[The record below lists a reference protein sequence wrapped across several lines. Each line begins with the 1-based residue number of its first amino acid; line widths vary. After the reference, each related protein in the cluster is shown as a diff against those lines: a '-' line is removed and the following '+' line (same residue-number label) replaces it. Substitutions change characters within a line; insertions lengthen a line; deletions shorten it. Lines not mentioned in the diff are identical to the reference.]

1 MQPTLYKKQPK
12 IGRTQPVEIIKL
24 LLKGAKSMNNNFSD
38 NIKKIR
44 KENHLSQEQLA
55 EELGV
60 SRQAISKWESG
71 SAYPEMDKIIS
82 ICKKYNVNIDD
93 LLHKDIKELKGEEE
107 TKYSINKYVEEFF
120 KFITDSINM
129 FVRMKFKDKC
139 KCIFEQVIIALILW
153 GVCSVIFGLLST
165 ILSHT
170 PLQYVPVVYKNVGAF
185 LGSVYGLV
193 SFIVCIIIMI
203 RVFKDRYLNYYQ
215 QEIVEK
221 EKEETKTIE
230 NRDQKLDLKPESK
243 IIVRDPKHSDYHFL
257 KGLLKVFLFFVKLVV
272 LEILVGLCMALV
284 CVGIGIVFSFLVAK
298 TGLFFIGCLLGCLSS
313 GVALIVVIVF
323 LFNFVFNR
331 KTNKKLMIWSFVAS
345 ILVVGLSIGMVAVG
359 SIGFDFINKPKET
372 KTDTFEIDMNENS
385 FISNHHSVD
394 YIIDDIDNIR
404 VEIDSDKLLT
414 SSYTVNA
421 NGSIYFYSYAD
432 EPMKLVREEL
442 KGLNEKKIY
451 PFYSDFTNIKIYA
464 NSSNIEKLKNN
475 SDNYYNDLKRYSD
488 ENQELREELEN
499 VKYELEEKTQE
510 LNSLKEEAKIEE

>member
-1 MQPTLYKKQPK
+1 
-12 IGRTQPVEIIKL
+12 
-24 LLKGAKSMNNNFSD
+24 MNNNFSE

-71 SAYPEMDKIIS
+71 AAYPEMDKIIC

-107 TKYSINKYVEEFF
+107 TKNSINKYVEEFF

-139 KCIFEQVIIALILW
+139 KCVFEQVIIALFLW
-153 GVCSVIFGLLST
+153 IACTVIFGLLST
-165 ILSHT
+165 ILSRT
-170 PLQYVPVVYKNVGAF
+170 PLQYVPFVYNNVGAF
-185 LGSVYGLV
+185 FGAVYGLV
-193 SFIVCIIIMI
+193 AFVVCVIIMI

-221 EKEETKTIE
+221 EKEEAKTVE
-230 NRDQKLDLKPESK
+230 NRDQKFDLKPDSK

-272 LEILVGLCMALV
+272 LEIEIGLCGALV
-284 CVGIGIVFSFLVAK
+284 CVGIGIVLSFLVAK
-298 TGLFFIGCLLGCLSS
+298 TGLFFIGCLLGCISS
-313 GVALIVVIVF
+313 GVALAVVIIF

-331 KTNKKLMIWSFVAS
+331 KSNKKLMIWSFVGS
-345 ILVVGLSIGMVAVG
+345 LFVIGMSIGMVIIG
-359 SIGFDFINKPKET
+359 SIGFDFVQEPKKIAT
-372 KTDTFEIDMNENS
+372 NTFEIDMNDSS
-385 FISNHHSVD
+385 FIDNHYNIE
-394 YIIDDIDNIR
+394 YIIEDIDNIK
-404 VEIDSDKLLT
+404 VEVTTDKQL
-414 SSYTVNA
+414 TVNYHVNP
-421 NGSIYFYSYAD
+421 NGSIHFYNYA
-432 EPMKLVREEL
+432 ENSMKLVREEL

-451 PFYSDFTNIKIYA
+451 PFYSDITSIKVYA
-464 NSSNIEKLKNN
+464 NSSNLEKIKSNQE
-475 SDNYYNDLKRYSD
+475 NYYNELQRYRE

-499 VKYELEEKTQE
+499 VKSELEEKTNIVE
-510 LNSLKEEAKIEE
+510 